1 LTHDKEVTFEE
12 MDVNDLY
19 CMNSGKLDFDF
30 DPAILY
36 SREEPWWIQL
46 RRRVVSNIRPYGKDE
61 GYQGV
66 RVFFDSLT
74 KDVPQPRGH
83 LRIPDDSAFQSPL
96 KSNRVT
102 NQIVLQSYR
111 TIEECPECERVKSIG
126 VAVNM
131 QSKCSSAKERSPES
145 VF

>member
-1 LTHDKEVTFEE
+1 LAHDKEVAFEE

-61 GYQGV
+61 GY
-66 RVFFDSLT
+66 
-74 KDVPQPRGH
+74 
-83 LRIPDDSAFQSPL
+83 
-96 KSNRVT
+96 
-102 NQIVLQSYR
+102 
-111 TIEECPECERVKSIG
+111 
-126 VAVNM
+126 
-131 QSKCSSAKERSPES
+131 
-145 VF
+145 